1 MCYTVDNVQLFGYF
15 CVMNPKITV
24 VISAYNERRHIKRTV
39 CSALNQSLREIEVIV
54 VDDAS
59 TDGTVEAVKSLMV
72 QDNRLRLV
80 EHGCNKGLSQT
91 RLTGLDAANGE
102 YIQFLDADDV
112 IERDSMKL
120 LYEKA
125 TENDSDIVMM
135 GMRHC
140 HKWLRMGF
148 VLFSPARMLKKDIYD
163 TRELMP
169 VLLGK
174 NGLTLSLCDKLY
186 RASFLRGLSLKAESR
201 FMGEDM
207 IMNMRIF
214 NAGAKLSWIDHI
226 GYHYTS
232 GGASS
237 LSPNEMWKADKSL
250 YLRCCEVL
258 SELKVV
264 EPVYKQALATG
275 VADAFIS
282 CAASRLV
289 NPFAN
294 RLRLEQWLADEL
306 NDDFWNDVVPLLVE
320 RRHRAVAEHDAGGV
334 LSIAR
339 QTLASHRASYILSL
353 FFR

>member
-1 MCYTVDNVQLFGYF
+1 MCYAGDNIRLFGYF
-15 CVMNPKITV
+15 CIMNPKITV
-24 VISAYNERRHIKRTV
+24 VISAYNERRHIKRAIR
-39 CSALNQSLREIEVIV
+39 SALNQSLREIEVVV

-59 TDGTVEAVKSLMV
+59 TDGTVDQVKSLMR
-72 QDNRLRLV
+72 QDSRLRLV
-80 EHGCNKGLSQT
+80 EHDCNKGLSQT

-112 IERDSMKL
+112 IERRSMQL

-125 TENDSDIVMM
+125 TEKGCDIVMM
-135 GMRHC
+135 GMKHC
-140 HKWLRMGF
+140 HKWFRTGF
-148 VLFSPARMLKKDIYD
+148 ALFSPARLFERDIYD
-163 TRELMP
+163 TRELML

-186 RASFLRGLSLKAESR
+186 RTFFLRGLSLKAESR

-207 IMNMRIF
+207 IMNIRIF

-237 LSPNEMWKADKSL
+237 LSPDEMWKADKSL

-258 SELKVV
+258 SELKAVA
-264 EPVYKQALATG
+264 PDYKQALANG

-282 CAASRLV
+282 CIASRLV
-289 NPFAN
+289 NPFASRS
-294 RLRLEQWLADEL
+294 RLKQWLVDEL
-306 NDDFWNDVVPLLVE
+306 NDDFWDDVAPLLVE
-320 RRHRAVAEHDAGGV
+320 QRHQAVAERDADRV

-339 QTLASHRASYILSL
+339 QTLASHRVSYLLSP